1 MRKGP
6 IVALALAVLVTALYW
21 SPIPPLN
28 GVRIGGYPWN
38 APEGSRVVFM
48 GIGAAVTG
56 ALFAASFLA
65 LYFSKKIEELE
76 VEGEEEAEVSEEY
89 EF

>member
-6 IVALALAVLVTALYW
+6 VIALALATLVTIMYW
-21 SPIPPLN
+21 SPIPPL
-28 GVRIGGYPWN
+28 GGLRIGGYPWN
-38 APEGSRVVFM
+38 SPEGSRRIFVGV
-48 GIGAAVTG
+48 GVAVTS

-76 VEGEEEAEVSEEY
+76 AESAEGAEAAEEC